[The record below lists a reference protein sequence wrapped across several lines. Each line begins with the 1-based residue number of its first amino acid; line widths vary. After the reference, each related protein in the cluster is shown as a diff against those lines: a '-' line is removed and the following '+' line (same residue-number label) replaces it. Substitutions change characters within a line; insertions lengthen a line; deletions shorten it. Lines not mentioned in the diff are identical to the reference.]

1 MSKIWSKSDS
11 TETHEIIEKYT
22 VWKDYILDIELLK
35 YDIQASKAH
44 AKMLLSIWL
53 ISDIEKETLLKWLEE
68 IDLKRSKWEFKID
81 ISQEDG
87 HTAIESYLV
96 KNYGEVGK
104 KIHTWRSRND
114 QILVTLR
121 LYTLD
126 KYKEISAL
134 LETMITSL
142 ENKIQEVGEIK
153 MPWYTHTQ
161 RAMPT
166 TVWVWL
172 WSFKEALLDN
182 KVLLNAAR
190 DVNNQNPL
198 WSAAGFWDTWL
209 WLDRQFT
216 TDELGFNKTQSN
228 PMHCGYSRW
237 KFEYIMLQSLSHI
250 MLDLWKL
257 ANDLVFFSSK
267 EFNFFNL
274 PDSFKTWSSI
284 MPQKK
289 NWDIMEL
296 VRGNA
301 NIFLW
306 YEFQVREVYKMLLSW
321 YNRDYQLTK
330 EPYLNGVNL
339 VINTISVCNLV
350 INNLWVKKHNIEKA
364 CSEELYATKE
374 AYQLVKE
381 GMNFRDAY
389 IKIWQKYK

>member
-1 MSKIWSKSDS
+1 MSKIWKKSDE
-11 TETHEIIEKYT
+11 TNTHEIIEKYT
-22 VWKDYILDIELLK
+22 VWKDYILDLDLIK
-35 YDIQASKAH
+35 YDIIASIAH
-44 AKMLLSIWL
+44 TEMLEKIWVINAL
-53 ISDIEKETLLKWLEE
+53 ERANLLKWLAE
-68 IDLKRSKWEFKID
+68 IDSKREKGEFQID

-96 KNYGEVGK
+96 DYYWEVWK

-126 KYKEISAL
+126 KYREISSL
-134 LETMITSL
+134 LDGLIKVFED
-142 ENKIQEVGEIK
+142 KINQVWDIK

-166 TVWVWL
+166 TVGTWL
-172 WSFKEALLDN
+172 WSFKESIIDSKILLD
-182 KVLLNAAR
+182 AAAK
-190 DVNNQNPL
+190 VNNQNPL
-198 WSAAGFWDTWL
+198 WSAAWFWDTWL
-209 WLDRQFT
+209 WLDRELTTEKLWFT
-216 TDELGFNKTQSN
+216 KVQSN
-228 PMHCGYSRW
+228 PMYCAYSRW
-237 KFEYIMLQSLSHI
+237 KFEYMMLQALSHV
-250 MLDLWKL
+250 MLDLWKM

-267 EFNFFNL
+267 EFNFFDL
-274 PDSFKTWSSI
+274 PDSFKTGSSI

-301 NIFLW
+301 NLFLW
-306 YEFQVREVYKMLLSW
+306 YEFQIREIYKMLLSW

-330 EPYLNGVNL
+330 EPYMSGINL
-339 VINTISVCNLV
+339 VISTINVCSLV
-350 INNLWVKKHNIEKA
+350 IDNLWVKRDNVEAA

-381 GMNFRDAY
+381 GMSFRDAY